1 MESYEQSKKARRVAS
16 IVYLVIM
23 GFIFVGTYISNQQKE
38 TAKKELSLPLK
49 ESSGLSTTPRS
60 ELK

>member
-1 MESYEQSKKARRVAS
+1 MESYEHSKKARRVAS
-16 IVYLVIM
+16 VVYLVIM

-38 TAKKELSLPLK
+38 VAKKESTESLK
-49 ESSGLSTTPRS
+49 ESSGFSATPNS

>member
-1 MESYEQSKKARRVAS
+1 MESYQQSKKARRIAS

-38 TAKKELSLPLK
+38 AAKKELSVPLK
-49 ESSGLSTTPRS
+49 ESSGFSRTPSS
-60 ELK
+60 ELR

>member
-1 MESYEQSKKARRVAS
+1 MESYQQSKKARRIAS

-38 TAKKELSLPLK
+38 ASKKELSVPLK
-49 ESSGLSTTPRS
+49 ESSGFSPAPSS
-60 ELK
+60 ELR